1 LFFAHNPIGVTYD
14 RLPAMLTNTIHIFLR
29 GKEHAICLRFVQGAS
44 KALRFNRIFI
54 FDQETSLLI
63 RPIDE
68 GNYHRFLNF
77 CKRFLYNTPFVT
89 FMALRWTAVK
99 IDKEK
104 GKKWSGVS
112 KDGLVYVFTTERVSK
127 YNKMAAK

>member
-1 LFFAHNPIGVTYD
+1 MPYAYD
-14 RLPAMLTNTIHIFLR
+14 Y
-29 GKEHAICLRFVQGAS
+29 VQGAS
-44 KALRFNRIFI
+44 NTLRFNRIFI
-54 FDQETSLLI
+54 FNQETGLLI

-68 GNYHRFLNF
+68 GNYRRFINF

-89 FMALRWTAVK
+89 SMDLRWTAVR

-112 KDGLVYVFTTERVSK
+112 KDRLVYVLTGSGRFPSRVFHTWGTLSS
-127 YNKMAAK
+127 MESI